1 MLNSGKS
8 LESLAPTVTE
18 VRQPASRLR
27 PRHWLP
33 RVSSR
38 KCVGVRVSR
47 SAVSD
52 PETPWTAACQA
63 PLSMGLSRQEYWS
76 GLPFPSP
83 GDLPDPGIKASSL
96 AVAGGCLSTEP
107 PGKPLPAHEFPALKT
122 MPGAT

>member
-18 VRQPASRLR
+18 VRQLASRLR

-63 PLSMGLSRQEYWS
+63 PLSMGLSRQERWS
-76 GLPFPSP
+76 GCPFPVS
-83 GDLPDPGIKASSL
+83 ASAFSVFYI
-96 AVAGGCLSTEP
+96 AYHSERFING
-107 PGKPLPAHEFPALKT
+107 F
-122 MPGAT
+122 